1 MKICITVGHSILKS
15 GACTSANGVV
25 NEYQYNK
32 SLAPVLADTFRK
44 EGHKADVIICPEKQF
59 KTKSE
64 EKSYKIPKVNSGG
77 YDLLIEL
84 HLNSSGVGAF
94 GTEVFYYSEK
104 GKEYAQRVVDK
115 LSKPFIRKKGDK
127 EVGNRGVKLDKSLY
141 ILNSSKP
148 TAILIESFF
157 CDNKEDYEKAKKLGH
172 EGIAKLIVEGVLN
185 KNINNEGVKQMY
197 KHTIIYDGEVDKI
210 PATVVGWGY
219 NDGKILICD
228 IKDYVPGQT
237 QNLYVVG
244 GGACEK
250 ISSMT
255 KENYTMIK
263 GNDRFDTLYKALDFI
278 DK

>member
-1 MKICITVGHSILKS
+1 
-15 GACTSANGVV
+15 
-25 NEYQYNK
+25 
-32 SLAPVLADTFRK
+32 
-44 EGHKADVIICPEKQF
+44 
-59 KTKSE
+59 
-64 EKSYKIPKVNSGG
+64 
-77 YDLLIEL
+77 LLIEL

-185 KNINNEGVKQMY
+185 KNINNEGVKQMH
-197 KHTIIYDGEVDKI
+197 KHTIVYDGEVDKI

-255 KENYTMIK
+255 KENYIMIK
-263 GNDRFDTLYKALDFI
+263 GNDRFETLYKALDFI
-278 DK
+278 DR